1 MCLHAMAS
9 VLTWVA
15 VLTRALL
22 LASLLAVAVQSA
34 GCGTLRD
41 RRDAPWDP
49 PRQGQLFEQIPA
61 WDRSDQQ
68 CGDWSNGQVPR
79 C

>member
-15 VLTRALL
+15 VLTRAVV
-22 LASLLAVAVQSA
+22 LASLLAVAVQLA

-49 PRQGQLFEQIPA
+49 KRQGALFEQIPA
-61 WDRSDQQ
+61 WDRTDQQ
-68 CGDWSNGQVPR
+68 CGDWSNGRVPR

>member
-1 MCLHAMAS
+1 MKLIAVCCI
-9 VLTWVA
+9 VL
-15 VLTRALL
+15 LQL
-22 LASLLAVAVQSA
+22 A
-34 GCGTLRD
+34 GCATHD

-49 PRQGQLFEQIPA
+49 PRQGALFEQIPA